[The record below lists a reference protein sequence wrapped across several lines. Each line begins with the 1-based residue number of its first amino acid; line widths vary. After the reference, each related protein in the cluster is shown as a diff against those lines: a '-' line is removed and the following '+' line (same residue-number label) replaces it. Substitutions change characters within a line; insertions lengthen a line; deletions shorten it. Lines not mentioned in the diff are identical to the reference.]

1 MGIFR
6 KLLKTGIHVV
16 TTPIEVVKDVATLG
30 GLNTGRDESYTGE
43 RLRKI
48 AKDGGEI
55 EREIDRL

>member
-30 GLNTGRDESYTGE
+30 GLNTGRDESYTSE

-48 AKDGGEI
+48 AEDGGEV